1 MTMQGGAES
10 PEVGAD
16 GRDVRT
22 FHLLVANTVI
32 ASTANNFLWFALVFW
47 VYLETRSVVATSV
60 IGGVYMLLFAAS
72 GIFFGTFVDAHNR
85 KTSMMLSSVGSL
97 ACFLLATIV
106 YFVAPE
112 GSIPSLSQAW
122 TGYSSSWS
130 SLAQS
135 QEICDRLRC
144 RRRSPCWCRPNDTT
158 GPMVWLVPPMALR
171 SHSPRCSV
179 AWQSVSSEW
188 ARAWSSRWSWPA
200 WSPPICSR
208 SESTTTRRAK
218 WARTSTAST
227 TVDFKGAM
235 RAVRFVPGLLAL
247 LLFSTFN
254 NFLAGVFMA
263 LMDPY
268 GLELVSVEVWGIVLS
283 ISSFGFIVGGVLVA
297 SRGLGSNPVRS
308 LLLVNV
314 ALWTITILFPIRS
327 SIIPLAIGFFI
338 FMTLMPVAEAS
349 EQTIIQKVVPF
360 REQGRVFGFAQTLET
375 AASPLTTFLIG
386 PIAQAWVIPYMTDG
400 AGADPSEAGS
410 GPDRNEAWPSSSSS
424 PGSSVSSSRSSHS
437 TRAPTEISRIATRK
451 PAREAVMCRRVGRAR
466 WVACWVLQKDLLPA
480 RSADDVIAEVDP
492 SRA

>member
-1 MTMQGGAES
+1 MSMQDGHES
-10 PEVGAD
+10 PVVGAD
-16 GRDVRT
+16 GGGLRT
-22 FHLLVANTVI
+22 FHLLVANTLI
-32 ASTANNFLWFALVFW
+32 AVTANNFLWFALVFW
-47 VYLETRSVVATSV
+47 MYLETRSVVATSV

-72 GIFFGTFVDAHNR
+72 GIFFGTFVDGHPR

-97 ACFLLATIV
+97 AFFALATLV

-112 GSIPSLSQAW
+112 GSIPSLSQPW
-122 TGYSSSWS
+122 TWVFVVMV
-130 SLAQS
+130 LAGA
-135 QEICDRLRC
+135 IAG
-144 RRRSPCWCRPNDTT
+144 N
-158 GPMVWLVPPMALR
+158 LR
-171 SHSPRCSV
+171 SI
-179 AWQSVSSEW
+179 AL
-188 ARAWSSRWSWPA
+188 
-200 WSPPICSR
+200 
-208 SESTTTRRAK
+208 
-218 WARTSTAST
+218 ST
-227 TVDFKGAM
+227 TVTLLVPTERHDRANGLVGTANGVAFALTSVFSGLAIGLLGMGASLFITVAVAGLVTAHLLTIRIEHDTAGQAGSDVESPTPADFKGAM
-235 RAVRFVPGLLAL
+235 RAVRLVPGLLAL

-297 SRGLGSNPVRS
+297 SRGLGANPVRS

-400 AGADPSEAGS
+400 SGADTIGTWFGTGPERGMALIFIVAGFIGLVVTIFALNS
-410 GPDRNEAWPSSSSS
+410 RPYRNL
-424 PGSSVSSSRSSHS
+424 SHRYQQAKRES
-437 TRAPTEISRIATRK
+437 APA
-451 PAREAVMCRRVGRAR
+451 
-466 WVACWVLQKDLLPA
+466 
-480 RSADDVIAEVDP
+480 
-492 SRA
+492 

>member
-10 PEVGAD
+10 PEVGEAS
-16 GRDVRT
+16 GLRT

-97 ACFLLATIV
+97 ASFVLATIV

-112 GSIPSLSQAW
+112 GSIPSLSQVW
-122 TGYSSSWS
+122 TWVFVVLVLAGAIAGNLRSIALSTTVTLLVPVERHDRANGLVGTANGVAFALTSVFS
-130 SLAQS
+130 GLAIGLLGMGTSLVITVVVAGLVTAHLLT
-135 QEICDRLRC
+135 IRID
-144 RRRSPCWCRPNDTT
+144 NDTAGQEGADVDT
-158 GPMVWLVPPMALR
+158 
-171 SHSPRCSV
+171 
-179 AWQSVSSEW
+179 
-188 ARAWSSRWSWPA
+188 
-200 WSPPICSR
+200 
-208 SESTTTRRAK
+208 
-218 WARTSTAST
+218 ST

-314 ALWTITILFPIRS
+314 ALWTLTILFPIRS

-360 REQGRVFGFAQTLET
+360 REQGRVFGLAQTLET

-400 AGADPSEAGS
+400 AGADAIGSWFGTGPERGMALIFIVAGFI
-410 GPDRNEAWPSSSSS
+410 GLVVTIIALN
-424 PGSSVSSSRSSHS
+424 SRPYRDLSHRYEE
-437 TRAPTEISRIATRK
+437 TT
-451 PAREAVMCRRVGRAR
+451 REAT
-466 WVACWVLQKDLLPA
+466 PA
-480 RSADDVIAEVDP
+480 
-492 SRA
+492 

>member
-1 MTMQGGAES
+1 MTMQSGPES
-10 PEVGAD
+10 PDVGAD
-16 GRDVRT
+16 RGDLRT
-22 FHLLVANTVI
+22 FHLLVANTLI
-32 ASTANNFLWFALVFW
+32 AVTANNFLWFALVFW
-47 VYLETRSVVATSV
+47 MYLETRSVIATSV

-72 GIFFGTFVDAHNR
+72 GIFFGTFVDGHSR

-97 ACFLLATIV
+97 GSFLLAALV

-122 TGYSSSWS
+122 TWVFVVLV
-130 SLAQS
+130 LAGA
-135 QEICDRLRC
+135 IAG
-144 RRRSPCWCRPNDTT
+144 N
-158 GPMVWLVPPMALR
+158 LR
-171 SHSPRCSV
+171 SI
-179 AWQSVSSEW
+179 AL
-188 ARAWSSRWSWPA
+188 
-200 WSPPICSR
+200 
-208 SESTTTRRAK
+208 
-218 WARTSTAST
+218 ST
-227 TVDFKGAM
+227 TVTLLVPTERHDRANGLVGTANGVAFALTSVFSGLAIGLLGMGASLVITVAVAGLVTAHLLSIRIDNDRAGRDGSDVEGASSADFKGAM
-235 RAVRFVPGLLAL
+235 RAVRLVPGLLAL

-314 ALWTITILFPIRS
+314 ALWTLTILFPIRS

-400 AGADPSEAGS
+400 AGADSIGSWFGTGPERGMALIFIAAGFIGLVVTIIALNS
-410 GPDRNEAWPSSSSS
+410 RPYRNL
-424 PGSSVSSSRSSHS
+424 SHRYQETS
-437 TRAPTEISRIATRK
+437 
-451 PAREAVMCRRVGRAR
+451 REAA
-466 WVACWVLQKDLLPA
+466 
-480 RSADDVIAEVDP
+480 SA
-492 SRA
+492 

>member
-16 GRDVRT
+16 GRDLRT
-22 FHLLVANTVI
+22 FHLLVANTLI
-32 ASTANNFLWFALVFW
+32 AVTANNFLWFALVFW

-72 GIFFGTFVDAHNR
+72 GIFFGTFVDGHNR

-97 ACFLLATIV
+97 AFFLLATLV

-112 GSIPSLSQAW
+112 GSIPSLSQSW
-122 TGYSSSWS
+122 TWAFVVLV
-130 SLAQS
+130 LAGA
-135 QEICDRLRC
+135 IAGNLR
-144 RRRSPCWCRPNDTT
+144 SIALSTT
-158 GPMVWLVPPMALR
+158 VTLLVPAERHDRANGLVGTANGVAFALT
-171 SHSPRCSV
+171 SV
-179 AWQSVSSEW
+179 FSGLAIGLLGMGTSLVI
-188 ARAWSSRWSWPA
+188 AVIVAGLV
-200 WSPPICSR
+200 
-208 SESTTTRRAK
+208 TTHLLTIRIEHD
-218 WARTSTAST
+218 TAGQEGADADGST

-283 ISSFGFIVGGVLVA
+283 ITSFGFIVGGVLVA

-308 LLLVNV
+308 LLLVNL

-360 REQGRVFGFAQTLET
+360 QEQGRVFGLAQTLET

-400 AGADPSEAGS
+400 AGADTIGSWFGTGPERGMALIFIVAGFIGLVVTIIALNS
-410 GPDRNEAWPSSSSS
+410 RPYRNL
-424 PGSSVSSSRSSHS
+424 SHRYAETS
-437 TRAPTEISRIATRK
+437 
-451 PAREAVMCRRVGRAR
+451 REAA
-466 WVACWVLQKDLLPA
+466 PA
-480 RSADDVIAEVDP
+480 
-492 SRA
+492 

>member
-16 GRDVRT
+16 ARDLRT
-22 FHLLVANTVI
+22 FHLLVANTLI
-32 ASTANNFLWFALVFW
+32 AVTANNFLWFALVFW

-72 GIFFGTFVDAHNR
+72 GIFFGTFVDAHKR

-97 ACFLLATIV
+97 AFFLLATLV

-122 TGYSSSWS
+122 TWAFVVLV
-130 SLAQS
+130 LAGA
-135 QEICDRLRC
+135 IAGNLR
-144 RRRSPCWCRPNDTT
+144 SIALSTT
-158 GPMVWLVPPMALR
+158 VTLLVPAERHDRANGLVGTANGVAFALT
-171 SHSPRCSV
+171 SV
-179 AWQSVSSEW
+179 FSGLA
-188 ARAWSSRWSWPA
+188 
-200 WSPPICSR
+200 IGLLGMG
-208 SESTTTRRAK
+208 
-218 WARTSTAST
+218 TSLVIAVIVAGLVTAHLLTIRIEHDTAGQEGADADGST

-268 GLELVSVEVWGIVLS
+268 GLELVSVEIWGIVLS
-283 ISSFGFIVGGVLVA
+283 ITSFGFIVGGVLVA

-360 REQGRVFGFAQTLET
+360 QEQGRVFGLAQTLET

-400 AGADPSEAGS
+400 AGADTIGSWFGTGPERGMALIFIVAGFIGLVVTIIALNS
-410 GPDRNEAWPSSSSS
+410 RPYRNL
-424 PGSSVSSSRSSHS
+424 SHRYEETS
-437 TRAPTEISRIATRK
+437 
-451 PAREAVMCRRVGRAR
+451 REAT
-466 WVACWVLQKDLLPA
+466 PA
-480 RSADDVIAEVDP
+480 
-492 SRA
+492 

>member
-16 GRDVRT
+16 GRDLRT
-22 FHLLVANTVI
+22 FHLLVANTLI
-32 ASTANNFLWFALVFW
+32 AVTANNFLWFALVFW

-72 GIFFGTFVDAHNR
+72 GIFFGTFVDAHKR

-97 ACFLLATIV
+97 AFFLLATLV

-122 TGYSSSWS
+122 TWVFVVLV
-130 SLAQS
+130 LAGA
-135 QEICDRLRC
+135 IAGNLR
-144 RRRSPCWCRPNDTT
+144 SIALSTT
-158 GPMVWLVPPMALR
+158 VTLLVPAERHDRANGLVGTANGVAFALT
-171 SHSPRCSV
+171 SV
-179 AWQSVSSEW
+179 FSGLA
-188 ARAWSSRWSWPA
+188 
-200 WSPPICSR
+200 IGLLGMG
-208 SESTTTRRAK
+208 
-218 WARTSTAST
+218 TSLVIAVIVAGLVTAHLLTIRIDHDTAGQEGADADGST

-283 ISSFGFIVGGVLVA
+283 ITSFGFIVGGVLVA

-360 REQGRVFGFAQTLET
+360 QEQGRVFGLAQTLET

-400 AGADPSEAGS
+400 AGADTIGSWFGTGPERGMALIFIVAGFIGLVVTIIALNS
-410 GPDRNEAWPSSSSS
+410 RPYRNL
-424 PGSSVSSSRSSHS
+424 SHRYEETS
-437 TRAPTEISRIATRK
+437 
-451 PAREAVMCRRVGRAR
+451 REAT
-466 WVACWVLQKDLLPA
+466 PA
-480 RSADDVIAEVDP
+480 
-492 SRA
+492 

>member
-1 MTMQGGAES
+1 M
-10 PEVGAD
+10 
-16 GRDVRT
+16 
-22 FHLLVANTVI
+22 ANTVI

-97 ACFLLATIV
+97 ACFLLATLV

-122 TGYSSSWS
+122 TWVFVVLVLAGAIAGNLRSIALSTTVTLLVPVERHDRANGLVGTANGVAFALTSVFS
-130 SLAQS
+130 GLAIGLLGMGTSLVITVVVAGLVTAHLLT
-135 QEICDRLRC
+135 IRID
-144 RRRSPCWCRPNDTT
+144 NDTAGQEGADVNT
-158 GPMVWLVPPMALR
+158 
-171 SHSPRCSV
+171 
-179 AWQSVSSEW
+179 
-188 ARAWSSRWSWPA
+188 
-200 WSPPICSR
+200 
-208 SESTTTRRAK
+208 
-218 WARTSTAST
+218 ST

-314 ALWTITILFPIRS
+314 ALWTLTILFPIRS

-360 REQGRVFGFAQTLET
+360 REQGRVFGLAQTLET

-400 AGADPSEAGS
+400 AGADAIGSWFGTGPERGMALIFIVAGFI
-410 GPDRNEAWPSSSSS
+410 GLVVTIIALN
-424 PGSSVSSSRSSHS
+424 SRPYRDLSHRYEE
-437 TRAPTEISRIATRK
+437 TT
-451 PAREAVMCRRVGRAR
+451 REAT
-466 WVACWVLQKDLLPA
+466 PA
-480 RSADDVIAEVDP
+480 
-492 SRA
+492 